1 MNIQQPQNQDPL
13 IQSLSNILS
22 PNFNLRTQAEKQIN
36 LLVSQNLSQFLI
48 SISERLSDENE
59 KTNIRQLSAT
69 LIKNMISKPNY
80 IQKYFQIPLELKQ
93 NIKNNILSTLASPI
107 IEVRKAA
114 AIAVAGICKIE
125 LPNKQW
131 NNIFDILCNTSQNEN
146 LYIQLSSLTT
156 LEYIYEEIDIKD
168 ITLDNKAKLLNT
180 YYSLLDND
188 NNNEELIIAA
198 LKSVN
203 KFLLFISDF
212 IIEKSSAKKFLDL
225 IKKNVMNPKSEI
237 IRQEAI
243 KIFIE
248 FSRIYYDYLD
258 FYIDDIFD
266 FSKKIIENDVDQ
278 NKIWILNLWYFIG
291 NEEDYRISYLKN
303 NIRKQSHYFLQKYY
317 DELSNICLEYILN
330 DSFNDEEKEINLSLA
345 SKQLIYIM
353 SRVCQFNFIQKM
365 LKYIEINIKS
375 NNEKNKYS
383 AFNVFRTIL
392 CTIHKKNFYGIVK
405 DSLGTISDI
414 LIERVYPLHFK
425 KLAAKIMK
433 NITSEYAEELIN
445 DKIYFDKLLEL
456 FVNLINI
463 NISEKEI
470 IYNIIICFHNLC
482 KKIFWDESDKTNI
495 LSKHIQNISEP
506 ILKLTTNLSY
516 YDTKFNITRISF
528 ILLGTLGDHS
538 ALDTKDYMINIFK
551 YLVTLFESALNP
563 NNIKDSDIR
572 LKYQEY
578 ISDCL
583 TGFFVTGKADKT
595 IVRNLLSL
603 IINSFNARDLY
614 EEGMILIG
622 SIASFTQG
630 DFNLVMDLIKPYLIK
645 GLKST
650 NSPSLCLASIF
661 CLSDIISGL
670 GTEFK
675 HVNDFFPLIIN
686 ILSDNTIDRK
696 LKPLCFNII
705 SDLYIYSTKEAFKY
719 FEGVMKILGEAIQAT
734 QIKMDENDE
743 KENLE
748 HFKDLR
754 EHILE
759 SLNCVFRAV
768 IENKKTKEFI
778 PYVVCIVNYINF
790 ICNDFANS
798 ISILKDGLFLLADFC
813 QEYGKDIKSIINIE
827 NIKTIIKKIENDK
840 DECNDQE
847 TLERL
852 NWAKQAII
860 QILE

>member
-375 NNEKNKYS
+375 NNEK
-383 AFNVFRTIL
+383 V
-392 CTIHKKNFYGIVK
+392 
-405 DSLGTISDI
+405 
-414 LIERVYPLHFK
+414 
-425 KLAAKIMK
+425 
-433 NITSEYAEELIN
+433 
-445 DKIYFDKLLEL
+445 
-456 FVNLINI
+456 
-463 NISEKEI
+463 
-470 IYNIIICFHNLC
+470 
-482 KKIFWDESDKTNI
+482 
-495 LSKHIQNISEP
+495 Q
-506 ILKLTTNLSY
+506 
-516 YDTKFNITRISF
+516 
-528 ILLGTLGDHS
+528 
-538 ALDTKDYMINIFK
+538 
-551 YLVTLFESALNP
+551 
-563 NNIKDSDIR
+563 
-572 LKYQEY
+572 
-578 ISDCL
+578 
-583 TGFFVTGKADKT
+583 
-595 IVRNLLSL
+595 
-603 IINSFNARDLY
+603 
-614 EEGMILIG
+614 
-622 SIASFTQG
+622 
-630 DFNLVMDLIKPYLIK
+630 YLIY
-645 GLKST
+645 L
-650 NSPSLCLASIF
+650 
-661 CLSDIISGL
+661 
-670 GTEFK
+670 
-675 HVNDFFPLIIN
+675 
-686 ILSDNTIDRK
+686 
-696 LKPLCFNII
+696 
-705 SDLYIYSTKEAFKY
+705 
-719 FEGVMKILGEAIQAT
+719 
-734 QIKMDENDE
+734 
-743 KENLE
+743 
-748 HFKDLR
+748 
-754 EHILE
+754 
-759 SLNCVFRAV
+759 
-768 IENKKTKEFI
+768 
-778 PYVVCIVNYINF
+778 
-790 ICNDFANS
+790 
-798 ISILKDGLFLLADFC
+798 
-813 QEYGKDIKSIINIE
+813 
-827 NIKTIIKKIENDK
+827 
-840 DECNDQE
+840 
-847 TLERL
+847 
-852 NWAKQAII
+852 
-860 QILE
+860 